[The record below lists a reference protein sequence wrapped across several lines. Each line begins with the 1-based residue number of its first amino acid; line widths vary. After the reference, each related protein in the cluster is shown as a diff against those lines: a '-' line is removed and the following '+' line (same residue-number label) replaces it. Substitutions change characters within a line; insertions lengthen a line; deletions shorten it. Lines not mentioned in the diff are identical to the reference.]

1 MTTVEPIA
9 PPPAVQPISPPPATP
24 VPLTQPATVAAT
36 GPGGG
41 EFARRV
47 VVFLFGIVQ
56 GLIVLRIV
64 FLLLDA
70 REANALVSAVLNAS
84 QLFVAPFQ
92 GLLNSD
98 ALHAG
103 GSVLDIAAIA
113 ALIGWTI
120 VEAIVLAAIGIFQRR
135 SA

>member
-1 MTTVEPIA
+1 MTTVQPIA
-9 PPPAVQPISPPPATP
+9 PPPATPAPLPQPTT
-24 VPLTQPATVAAT
+24 LAAT
-36 GPGGG
+36 GPGGS

-47 VVFLFGIVQ
+47 VVFLFAIVQ

-64 FLLLDA
+64 FLMLDA

-84 QLFVAPFQ
+84 QPFVAPFQ
-92 GLLNSD
+92 GLFNSD

-103 GSVLDIAAIA
+103 GAVLDIAAIA
-113 ALIGWTI
+113 ALIGWTV
-120 VEAIVLAAIGIFQRR
+120 VEAIVLAAIGIFRRR